1 MEKPKY
7 EIKFWEKWLNAGF
20 RRDELVEKLPFFRMS
35 LKMKDN
41 KLFRHAFATMLNGY
55 FEDLESSV
63 YTKIGHESQA
73 QYKKVSRK
81 GRLQE

>member
-1 MEKPKY
+1 MLMEKPKY

-55 FEDLESSV
+55 FEDLESAV
-63 YTKIGHESQA
+63 YTKISREQ
-73 QYKKVSRK
+73 KKVRR
-81 GRLQE
+81 RLTN

>member
-1 MEKPKY
+1 MMMEKPRY

-55 FEDLESSV
+55 FEDLESAV
-63 YTKIGHESQA
+63 YTKISMEQ
-73 QYKKVSRK
+73 KKSDTI
-81 GRLQE
+81 

>member
-1 MEKPKY
+1 MLMEKPKY

-35 LKMKDN
+35 LRMKDN

-55 FEDLESSV
+55 FEDLESAV
-63 YTKIGHESQA
+63 YIKISSEQ
-73 QYKKVSRK
+73 KKVRR
-81 GRLQE
+81 RLAN

>member
-1 MEKPKY
+1 MLMEKPKY

-35 LKMKDN
+35 LKMKGN

-55 FEDLESSV
+55 FEDLESAV
-63 YTKIGHESQA
+63 YTKISMEQ
-73 QYKKVSRK
+73 KKVRR
-81 GRLQE
+81 RLTN